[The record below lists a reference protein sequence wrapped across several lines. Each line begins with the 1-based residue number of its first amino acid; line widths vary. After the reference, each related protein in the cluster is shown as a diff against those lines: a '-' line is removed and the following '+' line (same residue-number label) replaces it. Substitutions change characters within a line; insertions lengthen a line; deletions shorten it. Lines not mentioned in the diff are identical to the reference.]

1 MKNIKGE
8 VHKTL
13 LSNEIEILKVLNNLQ
28 NIIKLH
34 EIIPLKTHTCI
45 ITELCDGGDLARLIK
60 EHKKM
65 PEGKAIDLLS
75 QIINGYR
82 GIHRFGIVH
91 RDLKPANIFFAD
103 SEVKIAD
110 FGFAIRNADLKK
122 HSNYNVGSPVY
133 MPLEALNDNIYSSKS
148 DVWAI
153 GVIFY

>member
-1 MKNIKGE
+1 MKNVKGE

-13 LSNEIEILKVLNNLQ
+13 LTNEIEILKLLINLQ
-28 NIIKLH
+28 NVIKLY
-34 EIIPLKTHTCI
+34 EIIPLKSHTCI
-45 ITELCDGGDLARLIK
+45 ITELCDGGDLSKMIK

-65 PEGKAIDLLS
+65 PENKAIDVLS

-82 GIHRFGIVH
+82 GISRFGIVH
-91 RDLKPANIFFAD
+91 RDLKPANIFFSE

-133 MPLEALNDNIYSSKS
+133 MPL
-148 DVWAI
+148 
-153 GVIFY
+153 